1 MKTPRNDTKIPE
13 GLTPVRTARLVASLF
28 ALVGM
33 VFLFIERMLSTVLQ
47 MASDGV
53 QLGLTRYDS
62 FTGRMALQNFAEDR
76 QLYKLLNEAQKI
88 IPSADSAL
96 TLFMVIAIVFLAIAV
111 VGLALPKFFVHIL
124 VAIKLLKWETAGIEE
139 DEVEGT
145 SFREILTNIGEI
157 PLKKLAIPFAVIIV
171 FFIGFYG
178 IRSCQESAKLASL
191 ETAVEELQQHTLDYI
206 KAQKAYFGKT
216 KTVGGPKALQLPDT
230 SSTDYFEYK
239 ITGARFTAIS
249 RVPLENC
256 PAGTKWS
263 VYSEAK
269 GVFSKEL
276 ALYRQ
281 PPKNPACINITPNF
295 KNIGRPEKVKK
306 VEETKANDSKTKD
319 STAKDQNAKEP
330 NKK

>member
-1 MKTPRNDTKIPE
+1 MAKQERNQ

-28 ALVGM
+28 ALMGM
-33 VFLFIERMLSTVLQ
+33 VFLLLERTLSAVLQ

-76 QLYKLLNEAQKI
+76 QLYKLLQDVQELL
-88 IPSADSAL
+88 PSADVAL
-96 TLFMVIAIVFLAIAV
+96 TFLLFIAIVLLAISL
-111 VGLALPKFFVHIL
+111 VGLALPKLFVHIL
-124 VAIKLLKWETAGIEE
+124 VAIKLLKWESDSNEEE
-139 DEVEGT
+139 DGEA

-157 PLKKLAIPFAVIIV
+157 PLKKLAIPVAVIIV
-171 FFIGFYG
+171 FFIGFFG
-178 IRSCQESAKLASL
+178 IRNCQESAKLASV

-249 RVPLENC
+249 RVPLEGC

-269 GVFSKEL
+269 GVFTKEI

-281 PPKNPACINITPNF
+281 PPKNSACINITPNYR
-295 KNIGRPEKVKK
+295 NIGRPEKNKK
-306 VEETKANDSKTKD
+306 VEESKANDQKSKD
-319 STAKDQNAKEP
+319 STAKAP
-330 NKK
+330 ANK

>member
-1 MKTPRNDTKIPE
+1 MNLEQQNT
-13 GLTPVRTARLVASLF
+13 GLTPVRTARLISSLI

-33 VFLFIERMLSTVLQ
+33 VFLFLERMLSAVLQ
-47 MASDGV
+47 MASEGV

-76 QLYKLLNEAQKI
+76 QLFKMLQDVQELL
-88 IPSADSAL
+88 PSAESAL
-96 TLFMVIAIVFLAIAV
+96 TVFLFIAIVLLAIAV
-111 VGLALPKFFVHIL
+111 VGLALPRFFVHIL
-124 VAIKLLKWETAGIEE
+124 VTLKLLKWETDETEE
-139 DEVEGT
+139 DGEET

-157 PLKKLAIPFAVIIV
+157 PLKKLAIPFAVVIV
-171 FFIGFYG
+171 FFIGFFG
-178 IRSCQESAKLASL
+178 IRSCQESAKLASV

-249 RVPLENC
+249 RVPIEGC

-263 VYSEAK
+263 VYSESK

-281 PPKNPACINITPNF
+281 PPKIPACINITPNF
-295 KNIGRPEKVKK
+295 KNIGRPEKTKK
-306 VEETKANDSKTKD
+306 VEDPKANEQKSKD
-319 STAKDQNAKEP
+319 STAKDQKAKEP
-330 NKK
+330 EKK